1 MIVVSRFTKALFGCV
16 ALAAVA
22 GPLSA
27 RAEAALETDD
37 AALIQRASPP
47 AAETPAPG
55 AAAAAA
61 NPAAGGTFFSRLVG
75 YYGSEMGQTG
85 PAADPNAPAS
95 RRDDVPPQPVTQPPY
110 PFTEWPYGASTAL
123 GVTRPN
129 SVDSPLMAALA
140 PTSLGQALQKAHIQI
155 YGWGNVGF
163 NVSSNGKKGGNAPG
177 AYDYDPNTI
186 QLDQV
191 VVYAERL
198 PDTVQRDHVDWG
210 FRLSAIYG
218 VDYRYTTSYGLQSQ
232 QLLRQN
238 RYQGYDFPMV
248 YGELYFPQV
257 AKGLM
262 VRVGRYISIP
272 DIEAQLAP
280 NNYMYSHS
288 MTYTFDNYTNTGVV
302 FSLQANK
309 NITVQAGVVIGT
321 DTVFTNWGKHIA
333 NPFPNPLYPGARYL
347 KDPGAKPSFVGC
359 LRYQSDSARDDI
371 YFCADGINDGV
382 WGYNNLQWLGF
393 TYYHKFTDKFH
404 VAFET
409 YNVHENDVPNATNP
423 VALQAYLNGGTPF
436 SPQRLPFNAPGLA
449 QCDNPNTLKC
459 TINVQAFLS
468 YWNYRFSPLDNLS
481 FRAEYFDDM
490 QGQRT
495 GVKTAYAAFAL
506 GVQHWLSPQITFRPE
521 IAYYRALDAK
531 AFNGNSNYGGVP
543 SRQNSVVLSGDVI
556 FHF

>member
-1 MIVVSRFTKALFGCV
+1 MIVVSRLTAALLGC
-16 ALAAVA
+16 AALSLAA
-22 GPLSA
+22 PLA
-27 RAEAALETDD
+27 AHAEDD
-37 AALIQRASPP
+37 AQRASPP
-47 AAETPAPG
+47 AAADAGAPAPT
-55 AAAAAA
+55 A
-61 NPAAGGTFFSRLVG
+61 PSGGSFFQRLVHT
-75 YYGSEMGQTG
+75 YVAEEGQEG
-85 PAADPNAPAS
+85 PPADPNAPAA

-110 PFTEWPYGASTAL
+110 PFTEWPYGATTSL

-129 SVDSPLMAALA
+129 SVDSPLMNALA
-140 PTSLGQALQKAHIQI
+140 PTKLGQALQDAHIQI

-163 NVSSNGKKGGNAPG
+163 NVSTNGKKGGNAPG

-186 QLDQV
+186 QLDQLV
-191 VVYAERL
+191 LYAERT
-198 PDTVQRDHVDWG
+198 PDTVQKDHVDWG
-210 FRLSAIYG
+210 FRVSALYG
-218 VDYRYTTSYGLQSQ
+218 VDYRYTTSYGLASQ
-232 QLLRQN
+232 QLLRGN

-257 AKGLM
+257 AKGLL

-288 MTYTFDNYTNTGVV
+288 MTYSFDNYTNTGVV
-302 FSLQANK
+302 FSLQATK

-321 DTVFTNWGKHIA
+321 DTAIWNWGKHET
-333 NPFPNPLYPGARYL
+333 NPFPNPLYPGTRYL

-359 LRYQSDSARDDI
+359 LRYESDSARDDI

-409 YNVHENDVPNATNP
+409 YNVHENNVPNANNP
-423 VALQAYLNGGTPF
+423 IALQAYLNGGTPF
-436 SPQRLPFNAPGLA
+436 SPQRLPFNAPGIA
-449 QCDNPNTLKC
+449 QCNNPTSLTC
-459 TINVQAFLS
+459 TTNVQTYLT
-468 YWNYRFSPLDNLS
+468 YWNYRFRPLDNLS

-495 GVKTAYAAFAL
+495 GVKTAYAAFAV

-531 AFNGNSNYGGVP
+531 AFNGNSNYGGTP
-543 SRQNSVVLSGDVI
+543 SRYNSVVLSGDVI